1 MSGILVAG
9 RRFDLPLDSTAA
21 SRFLPWIIAGMLYLA
36 VVLLGIAAI
45 ADGAL
50 TTYSMR
56 ARLVTVTIPAAE
68 DPAAGARDM
77 ERALDLLAAAP
88 GVTSATPVGEEELQD
103 LIEPWLGEDAGTS
116 DLPLPRLIDVTFD
129 ATAELDLAELQRQLR
144 EVAPEATLGIEAV
157 SRNRS
162 ERLATFARAWAGI
175 LGVLIM
181 LAILA
186 VVAWITR
193 LSLDL
198 HQQTVELLRFMGAP
212 DGYVA
217 RQFERHA
224 LLNAVK
230 GSAIGFVLAI
240 LTLILLLGTGR
251 WMEIA
256 ATVELTLRP
265 VDWIL
270 LACIPIVVVLMI
282 TAVVRMTALWG
293 LGRLP

>member
-256 ATVELTLRP
+256 ATIELTLRP

>member
-181 LAILA
+181 LAILG

-256 ATVELTLRP
+256 ATIELTLRP

>member
-1 MSGILVAG
+1 LSGILVAG

-21 SRFLPWIIAGMLYLA
+21 SRFLPWIIASMIYLA

-50 TTYSMR
+50 NTYSMR

-68 DPAAGARDM
+68 DPAAGERDVA
-77 ERALDLLAAAP
+77 RALDHLDGVP
-88 GVTSATPVGEEELQD
+88 GVTSATPVADEELKD
-103 LIEPWLGEDAGTS
+103 LIEPWLGDATGS
-116 DLPLPRLIDVTFD
+116 SELPLPRLIDVTFD
-129 ATAELDLAELQRQLR
+129 ATAELDLAELQRELR
-144 EVAPEATLGIEAV
+144 EVAPGATLGIEAV
-157 SRNRS
+157 SRNRA
-162 ERLATFARAWAGI
+162 ERLATFSRAWAGV
-175 LGVLIM
+175 LGVLMM
-181 LAILA
+181 LAILV

-230 GSAIGFVLAI
+230 GGIVGFVLAVV
-240 LTLILLLGTGR
+240 TLLLLLGTGR
-251 WMEIA
+251 WMELGA
-256 ATVELTLRP
+256 AIELTLRP

-270 LACIPIVVVLMI
+270 LACVPIVIVLMI
-282 TAVVRMTALWG
+282 TAAVRMTALWG
-293 LGRLP
+293 LGRMP